1 MQRLKNF
8 NNISDELLASIPPLK
23 EGEVKSFRMLNGVPY
38 PDPDFEER
46 QKRPVLYGGLQIRT
60 FDRIKDPY
68 KTNEKGDAVG
78 GYVDIG
84 VIEEFDPIS
93 ERPIKFK
100 LFVVGQGV
108 GQFLL
113 SGNRPE
119 DVELYEYLYLCKYNK
134 KNNKT
139 NDALFEEIIY
149 KSEDETMDDEIK
161 LFEKANATL
170 KKADINAVVGIG
182 AALKWD
188 VSQDEQTLRKKL
200 FKIVKDEPQKFLDLY
215 KSVTSRKKNNK
226 PKEVE
231 LEEEISA

>member
-1 MQRLKNF
+1 M
-8 NNISDELLASIPPLK
+8 NIYTCASI
-23 EGEVKSFRMLNGVPY
+23 
-38 PDPDFEER
+38 
-46 QKRPVLYGGLQIRT
+46 T
-60 FDRIKDPY
+60 
-68 KTNEKGDAVG
+68 
-78 GYVDIG
+78 
-84 VIEEFDPIS
+84 
-93 ERPIKFK
+93 
-100 LFVVGQGV
+100 
-108 GQFLL
+108 
-113 SGNRPE
+113 
-119 DVELYEYLYLCKYNK
+119 K

-200 FKIVKDEPQKFLDLY
+200 FKIVKDEPQEFLDLY